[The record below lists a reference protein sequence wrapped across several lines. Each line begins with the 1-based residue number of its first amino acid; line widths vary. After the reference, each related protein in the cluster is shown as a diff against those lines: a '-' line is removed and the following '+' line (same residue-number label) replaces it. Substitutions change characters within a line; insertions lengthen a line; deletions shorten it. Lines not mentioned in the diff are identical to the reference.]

1 MSSSGI
7 YREETYEIKKHIFSV
22 RNGLKTGWS
31 EEIYHQ
37 ALRQSL
43 TEASIPVQSK
53 PRTALIH
60 RGSEVHVFEP
70 DLVVAEK
77 IILELKV
84 LPRASDFSGEH
95 VAQVIHYLKVFGMR
109 LGILANFAPAHV
121 LTKRVIW
128 DEPPLTVTED
138 LARIAP
144 LVSAP
149 DRLLVDSVCAGILA
163 LAEQYGLGYSD
174 LIYRNLVAAE
184 LRHRQIPCL
193 AGVEAPAQWGGKVIG
208 RQATLH
214 LLVADAFLL
223 HICAL
228 AERPASYEFACL
240 KTFLAAL
247 GLRFGLLVN
256 FGYRQLQVYG
266 VAAD

>member
-7 YREETYEIKKHIFSV
+7 YQAETYEIQKHIFAV
-22 RNGLKTGWS
+22 RNELKTGWS

-43 TEASIPVQSK
+43 FEARIPAQSK
-53 PRTALIH
+53 PRRALVH
-60 RGSEVHVFEP
+60 HESEVHVFEP
-70 DLVVAEK
+70 DLIVADK

-84 LPRASDFSGEH
+84 LPRASDFAGEH
-95 VAQVIHYLKVFGMR
+95 VAQLIHYLKFFEMR
-109 LGILANFAPAHV
+109 LGILVNFAPAHV

-128 DEPPLTVTED
+128 DEPPVTVTED
-138 LARIAP
+138 LARVAP
-144 LVSAP
+144 LLSTP
-149 DRLLVDSVCAGILA
+149 DRLLVDSVRAGILA

-193 AGVEAPAQWGGKVIG
+193 AGVEAPAHWGGKVIG

-214 LLVADAFLL
+214 LLVANTLLL
-223 HICAL
+223 HVCAL
-228 AERPASYEFACL
+228 AERPASYEFAGM

-256 FGYRQLQVYG
+256 FGYRQLQIYG